1 LTTQISCKD
10 MLIEEHRKNEKEQKK
25 LLQFLKTKFNEEGKQ
40 LSQIAKSKRVIEP
53 VGLGNK
59 T

>member
-1 LTTQISCKD
+1 

-40 LSQIAKSKRVIEP
+40 LSQIVKSKRAIEP
-53 VGLGNK
+53 VGLGTK